1 MIAISPSCCP
11 GDPGCS
17 ASSPSN
23 ADSEKGTKAVGA
35 ALKGVKNVGDDPE
48 PCPEL

>member
-1 MIAISPSCCP
+1 M
-11 GDPGCS
+11 
-17 ASSPSN
+17 PSN

-35 ALKGVKNVGDDPE
+35 ALKGAEKMEDDPE